1 MKIERPDW
9 RELHKHSN
17 RAFILLAKD
26 VTHLNQ
32 WFNENVQPVNDALAN
47 GVEVTGYKEVVDGY
61 FFGEQKY
68 SHSDLKAL
76 LINIEPIKRKTR
88 EEKLEEFV
96 EIVSDIMV
104 GKADE
109 FKGSDIIIREAK
121 KLLEDK

>member
-1 MKIERPDW
+1 VK
-9 RELHKHSN
+9 
-17 RAFILLAKD
+17 
-26 VTHLNQ
+26 
-32 WFNENVQPVNDALAN
+32 
-47 GVEVTGYKEVVDGY
+47 VDGY

-68 SHSDLKAL
+68 SHSNLKAL

-121 KLLEDK
+121 KLLEEK

>member
-9 RELHKHSN
+9 MIEPRFFLGWSASRINK
-17 RAFILLAKD
+17 FI
-26 VTHLNQ
+26 NP
-32 WFNENVQPVNDALAN
+32 WFNENVQPVNDALAK
-47 GVEVTGYKEVVDGY
+47 GIEVTGYKEEVDGY

-68 SHSDLKAL
+68 SHSNLKAL

-121 KLLEDK
+121 KLLEEK